1 MRQFKVTS
9 ENFSGRSYGST
20 VDEQDLDGLNIEA
33 LVEGGHL
40 AVIGKP
46 SPSKQPSEQKD
57 N

>member
-9 ENFSGRSYGST
+9 HNFSGRAYGST
-20 VDEQDLDGLNIEA
+20 VEESDLAGLNIEA

-40 AVIGKP
+40 AAIGKP